1 LCAISL
7 PQQKLELISKE
18 LRTADVPIISKIQDS
33 MLQLD
38 PRTVLIDQDIHVLNT
53 LGKLSVAMQ

>member
-1 LCAISL
+1 
-7 PQQKLELISKE
+7 
-18 LRTADVPIISKIQDS
+18 